1 MRKYYIMFLFLF
13 RNGLGDIYAQEI
25 PVKHKI
31 VKGETIEIIAQKYAV
46 STSELYE
53 LNPNLINGFKENEVI
68 IISKKDSNLTS
79 TSNIIYHL
87 VQPNETKYGLSK
99 KYNISISELE
109 RQNPQIIPMLQ
120 KGYEL
125 KIQRKASQKNSNLSE
140 NSVIS
145 SEDENYIIHI
155 IEKGET
161 LWELSRRYKVT
172 VNQLVIENRSELGT
186 YLQIGQK
193 IKIPSQ
199 NQRNENKNSALESHL
214 VLAGE
219 TKYGLAKRFGVTIRE
234 LENLN
239 PQIVSM
245 LKMGQQIS
253 IPKKD
258 SDEVVSK
265 PETNVVPNKTNEV
278 VKNPEFE
285 YHIVEV
291 GETKYSISKKFEVS
305 IEELE
310 RLNPQIVAVLR
321 TGQEISLG
329 KRTPITSLAVKE
341 PIKDLKPAKTEQLV
355 TENPPVVSTS
365 VDAETKAEVSD
376 LVSYQVQT
384 QETLYGL
391 SKMSGL
397 SKEKLIELN
406 PELAHGLKNG
416 MIINLPSENAVALT
430 KAKENAAAM
439 TQAGLLK
446 SIQKGVEKEI
456 AFLMPFTE
464 EKYLETIKA
473 TKKNK
478 SKVDSNTDFYAGA
491 MMAVDSLKQNG
502 VFIKSKIIKIED
514 LKINSDNFSET
525 LKNNIKTSKIVFSPT
540 SDYYSDALGK
550 YMAEN
555 NIPMLISDS
564 KVATTIAGSTYT
576 CLPSN
581 EYLKKIILDYLV
593 ARNENLIVVIA
604 PSRKENKAY
613 ILKNYPQ
620 AQFATISESGI
631 LDSESLKSLLSLTKK
646 NYVII
651 DTDKSGLLLETTTIL
666 LRESTNFM
674 VQIALLEPK
683 DNSFDEKLSV
693 MRFRALKMIYP
704 SASKP
709 NGTNQWVKFKKDFVL
724 KNGYEP
730 SENAIKGFDITFD
743 ALLKLYQE
751 KEFEMIARESTTE
764 QLHLKFKYSKNNGNG
779 YFNSG
784 GYILQ
789 FDEETDVK
797 IIN

>member
-13 RNGLGDIYAQEI
+13 RNGLGDIYAQEA

-31 VKGETIEIIAQKYAV
+31 AKGETIEIIAQKYSI
-46 STSELYE
+46 STSDLYE
-53 LNPNLINGFKENEVI
+53 LNPNLVNGFKENEII
-68 IISKKDSNLTS
+68 IISKKETNHIGD
-79 TSNIIYHL
+79 SNIIYHL
-87 VQPNETKYGLSK
+87 VLPNETKYGLSK

-120 KGYEL
+120 KGFEL
-125 KIQRKASQKNSNLSE
+125 KIQGRASRNSANLSE
-140 NSVIS
+140 NAKNN
-145 SEDENYIIHI
+145 SESDNYIIHV

-161 LWELSRRYKVT
+161 LWQLSRRYKVT
-172 VNQLVIENRSELGT
+172 VNQLVEENRSELGT

-193 IKIPSQ
+193 LKIPNQ
-199 NQRNENKNSALESHL
+199 NQRQENKNTALDTYL

-219 TKYGLAKRFGVTIRE
+219 TKYGLAKRFGVTIKE

-245 LKMGQQIS
+245 LRTGQEIS
-253 IPKKD
+253 IPKKNTV
-258 SDEVVSK
+258 EVVSK
-265 PETNVVPNKTNEV
+265 PETSVVPVKTNEA

-285 YHIVEV
+285 YHIVEA

-305 IEELE
+305 IDELE
-310 RLNPQIVAVLR
+310 RLNPQIVEVLR

-329 KRTPITSLAVKE
+329 KRKPISILAVKD
-341 PIKDLKPAKTEQLV
+341 PIKDLAPAKTEKPV
-355 TENPPVVSTS
+355 TEKPPVTITAT
-365 VDAETKAEVSD
+365 DAANKNEVSD
-376 LVSYQVQT
+376 LVSYQVQP
-384 QETLYGL
+384 QETLYGV

-397 SKEKLIELN
+397 TKEKLIELN
-406 PELAHGLKNG
+406 PELANGLKNG
-416 MIINLPSENAVALT
+416 MIIKIPSENAVALT

-439 TQAGLLK
+439 TQVGLLK

-464 EKYLETIKA
+464 EKYRETIKSA
-473 TKKNK
+473 KKNK
-478 SKVDSNTDFYAGA
+478 SKVDSYTDFYVGA
-491 MMAVDSLKQNG
+491 LMAVDSLQKSG
-502 VFIKSKIIKIED
+502 VLIKSKIIKMD
-514 LKINSDNFSET
+514 DSKITADNFSEV
-525 LKNNIKTSKIVFSPT
+525 LKNNIKSNKMVFSPA
-540 SDYYSDALGK
+540 SNYYSDVLGN

-555 NIPMLISDS
+555 NIPMLISDA
-564 KVATTIAGSTYT
+564 KVAESTAESTYT
-576 CLPSN
+576 SLTPN
-581 EYLKKIILDYLV
+581 QYLKKIILDYLV
-593 ARNENLIVVIA
+593 AKNENLIVVSA

-631 LDSESLKSLLSLTKK
+631 LDSESLRNLLSTTKK
-646 NYVII
+646 NYIII
-651 DTDKSGLLLETTTIL
+651 DTDKSGLMLESTTIL
-666 LRESTNFM
+666 LKESTNF
-674 VQIALLEPK
+674 VIQIALLEPK
-683 DNSFDEKLSV
+683 ESSFDEKLSD

-709 NGTNQWVKFKKDFVL
+709 NGTKQVNQFKKDFFV

-730 SENAIKGFDITFD
+730 SEDAIRGFDIAFD
-743 ALLKLYQE
+743 GLLKLYQD
-751 KEFEMIARESTTE
+751 KAFEIIAKESTTE
-764 QLHLKFKYSKNNGNG
+764 QLHLKFKYSKNKDKG